1 VGEETS
7 TKAFK
12 QSISEAS
19 SSLLFL
25 SHTLTLLLLL
35 LLLLVTLQA
44 TKEKKRGQCLPSLKS
59 HLLVPHI

>member
-1 VGEETS
+1 MAKVGLAGGWGSVVGEETS

-25 SHTLTLLLLL
+25 SHSLTLLLLL
-35 LLLLVTLQA
+35 ILLVTF
-44 TKEKKRGQCLPSLKS
+44 
-59 HLLVPHI
+59 